1 MDALPLD
8 GNSNAETSATFLKQ
22 LRAHHTEELIVYWD
36 TAPAHGGEALREY
49 LATPDLH
56 LRLRRLP
63 AYSPDFTADEHIWAW
78 VREEVTANTCFGTAA
93 TVRAHVDPF
102 FAGLAT
108 RRDEVTR
115 RCRTELQSR
124 ADALDAQ
131 HGTPTLITAVPQA
144 A

>member
-1 MDALPLD
+1 
-8 GNSNAETSATFLKQ
+8 
-22 LRAHHTEELIVYWD
+22 
-36 TAPAHGGEALREY
+36 
-49 LATPDLH
+49 
-56 LRLRRLP
+56 
-63 AYSPDFTADEHIWAW
+63 

-108 RRDEVTR
+108 RRAEVTQ

-124 ADALDAQ
+124 ADALDAARAAPLLPDEIQ
-131 HGTPTLITAVPQA
+131 QA